1 MAVYQGA
8 VLAIV
13 EVLSPDRVIL
23 DVFFFSM
30 IVSKR
35 FDVSF
40 RPDLSKKNRVV
51 VSEHLAKAVLLFGV
65 VDDVHLEKPE
75 TPSSTPGSRMVEAK
89 HYRLRRNLTHPSP
102 SNLAPASRPRR
113 NVPSA
118 FWRRI
123 VPRRL
128 ASPLASSQTTS

>member
-1 MAVYQGA
+1 
-8 VLAIV
+8 VLLLLLFSEAAAAQR
-13 EVLSPDRVIL
+13 EL

-30 IVSKR
+30 IVSR

-75 TPSSTPGSRMVEAK
+75 TPSSFEFGQ
-89 HYRLRRNLTHPSP
+89 
-102 SNLAPASRPRR
+102 
-113 NVPSA
+113 
-118 FWRRI
+118 
-123 VPRRL
+123 RRL
-128 ASPLASSQTTS
+128 LSMCYCIYTRARL